1 MKSNKNKESNIKRGK
16 KPTNV
21 AKNATTKPESFGR
34 EGIDGEP
41 ESFSIDGDHLVMYL
55 HDTGAKNSRYVRV
68 DLNDYYTFEKFY
80 MIMDRKT
87 LKGMADFILQYLEN
101 K

>member
-1 MKSNKNKESNIKRGK
+1 MKSNKNKESNIKSGK
-16 KPTNV
+16 KPTDV
-21 AKNATTKPESFGR
+21 AKNATTK
-34 EGIDGEP
+34 P

-87 LKGMADFILQYLEN
+87 LKGMAEFILKYLEN
-101 K
+101 N